1 MERAGIPRNIA
12 MGITGHRT
20 ESVYRRYDIV
30 SDRDLK
36 QAATKLETYIG
47 EQRGENGNGHKTGT
61 IAPEN
66 WLPEALPDCKLLK
79 IW

>member
-36 QAATKLETYIG
+36 LAATKLEKYIDD
-47 EQRGENGNGHKTGT
+47 QRPEIKNGHM
-61 IAPEN
+61 
-66 WLPEALPDCKLLK
+66 
-79 IW
+79 